1 MTRPR
6 RQYRVAMSE
15 AETYSI
21 WIEAVC
27 EAEAIQMAEEN
38 WRDNGFTDWQF
49 LAAEPGPS
57 DVIDER
63 EIEQ

>member
-1 MTRPR
+1 MTRSR
-6 RQYRVAMSE
+6 RQFRVAMSE

-27 EAEAIQMAEEN
+27 EAEAIQLAEEN
-38 WRDNGFTDWQF
+38 WRDNGFTDWRF
-49 LAAEPGPS
+49 EGAEAGPF
-57 DVIDER
+57 DVTDER